1 MKRMAGSSR
10 GLALGSSLLVL
21 LSLAMAIAV
30 TDAQPAALP
39 PAAGCGEVVTVATHD
54 RTTTRYALGHKDGAP
69 VSGAPI
75 ALVLLVGGGGVLD
88 LDGAGCP
95 RALNRNVLIRMRP
108 FFHEAGLVTALVDA
122 PSDVHGEDGLAGF
135 RTASRHADDLGK
147 VVADLRARTG
157 GAVWLVGHSRG
168 TISAAAGA
176 ALLSGAA
183 APDGLVLLS
192 AMMVGDASRR
202 KPFVAQT
209 VFDLPLEAIAVP
221 VLVLGHE
228 ADNCV
233 RSPARLM
240 NAITA
245 RTRGARR
252 QAAAVTGGKVNPGR
266 PQNTGDC
273 GVGEPHDFVDQEEG
287 VAAGIVRFV
296 AGGRY

>member
-1 MKRMAGSSR
+1 MSMKHFAASISWSALRWPL
-10 GLALGSSLLVL
+10 LALAVL
-21 LSLAMAIAV
+21 AFATTASC
-30 TDAQPAALP
+30 AQ

-69 VSGAPI
+69 VRGAPI

-88 LDGAGCP
+88 LDAAGCP

-122 PSDVHGEDGLAGF
+122 PSDAHGEDGLAGF

-168 TISAAAGA
+168 TISAATGA

-183 APDGLVLLS
+183 APEGLVLLS

-209 VFDLPLEAIAVP
+209 VFDPPLEAIAVP

-245 RTRGARR
+245 RTRGARQ
-252 QAAAVTGGKVNPGR
+252 QAVAVTGGNINPGR
-266 PQNTGDC
+266 PQNSGDC
-273 GVGEPHDFVDQEEG
+273 GVGEPHDYVDQEEG

-296 AGGRY
+296 EGGRY